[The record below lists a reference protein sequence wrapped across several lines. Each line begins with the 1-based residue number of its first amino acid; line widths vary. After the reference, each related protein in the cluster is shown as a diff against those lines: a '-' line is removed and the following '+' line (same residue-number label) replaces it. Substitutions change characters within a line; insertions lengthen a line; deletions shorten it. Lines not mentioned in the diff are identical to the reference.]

1 MVGLDDGDLVAL
13 GAGDGLGEGH
23 VGVPGED
30 GVDVLGEARGRG
42 GRVLMAEHDDD
53 VGLTVGGVAVL
64 ELGGTGVGGGDR
76 WAQSE
81 GGQGRG

>member
-1 MVGLDDGDLVAL
+1 
-13 GAGDGLGEGH
+13 
-23 VGVPGED
+23 
-30 GVDVLGEARGRG
+30 
-42 GRVLMAEHDDD
+42 MAEHDDD

>member
-1 MVGLDDGDLVAL
+1 MVGLDDGDRVAL

-23 VGVPGED
+23 VGVSGED

-53 VGLTVGGVAVL
+53 VGLTVGRVTVL
-64 ELGGTGVGGGDR
+64 ELGSTGVGRGDR

-81 GGQGRG
+81 GGQG